1 MPEIPPEIS
10 WTAAALLL
18 ALVAIV
24 AIVLLARARAAYRAV
39 MTTTATLAERS
50 AMLEARNVRANV
62 ASLVDAL
69 PLPAALIDAT
79 GGYRHVNRRFE
90 EWMEVASSELIGRP
104 AAEVEG
110 RMGPAVR
117 EEELAE
123 VRAGRRAVREI
134 SAGLRSA
141 RSFVTVTLTPH
152 PDEPGSLLIVDDAS
166 LQRRAEDQWRRAE
179 ATTSAILEAAV
190 DGIVTIDVRG
200 RVESFNKAAERIF
213 GYSAD
218 EVIGRN
224 VSLLMPEPYHS
235 AHDLYLQ
242 NYLSTGHAKII
253 GIGREVQG
261 RRKNGSTFPM
271 DLAVGESRIGG
282 RRIFAGIIRDITDRK
297 RTEERLRNSEER
309 LRLLVESVRDYA
321 ITSLDI
327 EGRVTSW
334 NTGAERMFGWSA
346 DEIVGQDFSCF
357 FSPEAVSEGLPGRA
371 LAAVRET
378 GRHEAEGWRLR
389 KDGSRFW
396 AHIVMTP
403 LLDDAGALQGYVRV
417 MRDMSEQ
424 RKVEADLMRAK
435 EEADRAREEA
445 ERANLAKSKFLAAA
459 SHDLRQPVQALFF
472 FTSALAHKLRANPAK
487 QVLDDLER
495 SLDSLN
501 ILLDSLLDIS
511 KLDAGIVTPK
521 ETKFA
526 VASLLERIEADFEPA
541 AAQKNLELRVVQSS
555 LAIRSDPALLSRI
568 VQNLVANAIRYTQRG
583 KVLVGCRRRGG
594 QLRIEVWDTG
604 IGIPATQLK
613 DVFQE
618 FYQIGNQERDR
629 TQGLGLG
636 LAIVER
642 LARLLGVHI
651 DARSQLDRGSVFA
664 VEVPLADKRVKQ
676 PAPAVARTAAEV
688 ASGRLIMIIDDELS
702 VLRGLR
708 LILEDW
714 GFEVLAAS
722 SEDEAME
729 LLNRYQRQPNAIVAD
744 YRLRDGRTGTDAI
757 RHIRDLF
764 HAPIPS
770 IIITGDT
777 APERMREAEAS
788 GLSILHKPVQ
798 PPQLCSL
805 LATTLGNA

>member
-10 WTAAALLL
+10 WTTAALLL

-417 MRDMSEQ
+417 MRDMTEQ
-424 RKVEADLMRAK
+424 RGVEADLMRAK

-495 SLDSLN
+495 SLDALN

-526 VASLLERIEADFEPA
+526 VASLLERIEAEVEPA

-764 HAPIPS
+764 HSPIPS

>member
-10 WTAAALLL
+10 WTTAALLL

-417 MRDMSEQ
+417 MRDMTEQ
-424 RKVEADLMRAK
+424 RGVEADLMRAK

-495 SLDSLN
+495 SLDALN

-526 VASLLERIEADFEPA
+526 VASLLERIEAEVEPA

-583 KVLVGCRRRGG
+583 EVLVGCRRRGG

-714 GFEVLAAS
+714 GSRCWRPV
-722 SEDEAME
+722 
-729 LLNRYQRQPNAIVAD
+729 R
-744 YRLRDGRTGTDAI
+744 RT
-757 RHIRDLF
+757 RRWNF
-764 HAPIPS
+764 
-770 IIITGDT
+770 
-777 APERMREAEAS
+777 
-788 GLSILHKPVQ
+788 
-798 PPQLCSL
+798 
-805 LATTLGNA
+805 